1 MKIQVQNGKQDTGLV
16 KLGEVIMPTI
26 DDLLKSLTNTETQA
40 ICSTETLST
49 SNEENIMTRFHDLLN
64 ELKNAFES
72 VAEQKTYKGIKRSEL
87 KDSDF
92 LFPETRSF
100 PIVSPADVP
109 DAISNFGRMKGTM
122 SYDDFLKKLYNM
134 AKRKGPEFVAAL
146 PKATKDKLGIKT
158 AKAECE
164 PDDSPEECE
173 KEKLEDKLELETI
186 KKKLKQ
192 IKASMPFNLGD
203 SVINTNPNCV
213 HYGSKGKVCGIEKLP
228 DEMGEIVAYLTTN
241 EGQNWKMGDILKKT
255 ANQLSL
261 EDEIEEENYEEMD
274 GYKQSYYEM
283 SVGSLRAI
291 MSHAKDIL
299 DYLDNPMVKENLTAP
314 HLQGMIAVAEDHMRS
329 IHDFVMF
336 VETDDDQ
343 YEEEDEEDEEEIES
357 KVNPVNITK
366 KRKKIK
372 ISDLPHYEYQ
382 LKQYPGV
389 TTTMGQNNRPGLWE
403 NIRKKKEREGKK
415 YRPAKPGDKDRP
427 DSKQWKNLTK

>member
-1 MKIQVQNGKQDTGLV
+1 M
-16 KLGEVIMPTI
+16 
-26 DDLLKSLTNTETQA
+26 SRY
-40 ICSTETLST
+40 
-49 SNEENIMTRFHDLLN
+49 NELLN
-64 ELKNAFES
+64 SIQKNLQ
-72 VAEQKTYKGIKRSEL
+72 AEAAQKTYRGIKRSDL

-100 PIVSPADVP
+100 PIVSPSDIP
-109 DAISNFGRMKGTM
+109 DAISNFGRMKGGM
-122 SYDDFLKKLYNM
+122 SYDAFLKTLYNF
-134 AKRKGPEFVAAL
+134 AKKKGPEFVAAL

-173 KEKLEDKLELETI
+173 KEKLEDKLELEMI

-203 SVINTNPNCV
+203 NVINTNPNCV

-261 EDEIEEENYEEMD
+261 EDENENEDEIEEENYDEMD
-274 GYKQSYYEM
+274 EYKQSYYDM

-314 HLQGMIAVAEDHMRS
+314 HLQGMIAVAEDHMRG

-336 VETDDDQ
+336 VETDDDE
-343 YEEEDEEDEEEIES
+343 YEEETES
-357 KVNPVNITK
+357 KVEPADIPK
-366 KRKKIK
+366 KRKKVK
-372 ISDLPHYEYQ
+372 VSDLPHYEYKM
-382 LKQYPGV
+382 KQYPGV
-389 TTTMGQNNRPGLWE
+389 TTTFGQNRPGLWE
-403 NIRKKKEREGKK
+403 NIRKKKERMGKK

-427 DSKQWKNLTK
+427 DPEMWKKLSK